1 TSITET
7 ESQPFYGYYEDWT
20 SSMSNINSNRSYI
33 IEFQMTKLKED
44 SNSNV
49 KDDSCLVMSRS
60 IIDEQPSSII
70 NNSQFNNCSKPKT
83 YFIHNKKYAF
93 L

>member
-7 ESQPFYGYYEDWT
+7 ESQPFYGYYEDWA

-33 IEFQMTKLKED
+33 NEFQMIKSKED
-44 SNSNV
+44 SNSSV
-49 KDDSCLVMSRS
+49 KDDSCLVMSCS

-70 NNSQFNNCSKPKT
+70 NNSQYNNCSKLKT
-83 YFIHNKKYAF
+83 YFMHDKKCAF